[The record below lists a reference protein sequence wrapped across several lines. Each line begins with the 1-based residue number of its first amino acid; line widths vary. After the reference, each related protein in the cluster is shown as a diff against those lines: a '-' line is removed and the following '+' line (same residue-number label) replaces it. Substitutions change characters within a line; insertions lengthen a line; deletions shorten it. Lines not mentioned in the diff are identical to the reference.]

1 MMQALFCHS
10 EPKIEVGVHVNV
22 SPCFFPSHYY
32 TFPFPLLYMTDSVL
46 DGVKS
51 VLKDVIGAGLLPDP
65 IPDDFPLAGN
75 VLDSM
80 AIATLIVGLEEH
92 FGIVFNDDDLTVEAF
107 SDPVSLASLVTAKIA
122 SP

>member
-1 MMQALFCHS
+1 MYPPAFSLLVLHFS
-10 EPKIEVGVHVNV
+10 
-22 SPCFFPSHYY
+22 
-32 TFPFPLLYMTDSVL
+32 PLLPNMSDPVL

-80 AIATLIVGLEEH
+80 AIANLIVGLEEH

-107 SDPVSLASLVTAKIA
+107 SDAASLASLVTEKIA
-122 SP
+122 SL